1 MDVGVT
7 LPSTLNELVA
17 EKKAIEAELRKLEV
31 QDLTLEE
38 LYIQTI
44 SELNDFL
51 VKNDDLL
58 KKA

>member
-7 LPSTLNELVA
+7 LPLTLNELIA

-31 QDLTLEE
+31 QDLTLED